1 VTLGARVLGT
11 ALLLEVLV
19 LVIYEAVVFSTGG
32 GGNGFAAEVFAP
44 SVMLNPGFGAMLVLT
59 AGGFIGFEATALY
72 AEEARDPR
80 RTVPRAT
87 YIAIGFLALFYTLSV
102 WAVFVAYGT
111 EGALKFAG
119 SDDVANMVFAS
130 MGEYVGKWLSDAG
143 QLLLCT
149 SSFAAALAF
158 HNAAARY
165 HFTLGRERILPT
177 AISRVSHKHGSPV
190 GGVLLQTAI
199 TVIVLGFAA
208 LVGADPYLVVF
219 LWSAATGV
227 LGILLLEAI
236 AAIAVVAFF
245 WRDRRGHKRW
255 RVTTAPA
262 LAAIGLLT
270 FVMLSVAQLD
280 LLTAAPPL
288 VNTLLVL
295 PLPIALV
302 LGIAIALRMKRRDP
316 RQYARLNTLDV
327 DREEEAARAE

>member
-1 VTLGARVLGT
+1 
-11 ALLLEVLV
+11 
-19 LVIYEAVVFSTGG
+19 
-32 GGNGFAAEVFAP
+32 
-44 SVMLNPGFGAMLVLT
+44 
-59 AGGFIGFEATALY
+59 
-72 AEEARDPR
+72 
-80 RTVPRAT
+80 
-87 YIAIGFLALFYTLSV
+87 
-102 WAVFVAYGT
+102 
-111 EGALKFAG
+111 
-119 SDDVANMVFAS
+119 MVFAS